1 MSPKTISK
9 VTLAES
15 LNPRSCF
22 VASDCRID
30 TRIEEW
36 LKMTHK
42 ILYVA
47 GILSVA
53 RGGGATEGALVDE
66 MNNQLIQHVET
77 YTTFSEEFG
86 RL

>member
-1 MSPKTISK
+1 
-9 VTLAES
+9 
-15 LNPRSCF
+15 
-22 VASDCRID
+22 
-30 TRIEEW
+30 
-36 LKMTHK
+36 MTHK